1 MTEEERERFLS
12 EPRYGVLSTL
22 SEDGLPVSVPVWFE
36 WDGNVVRMLSFKKT
50 PKVRRLKADPRAS
63 LLVVN
68 RLDELEAWVAFDGEI
83 AISDE
88 GGFALAERLA
98 HRYWNLNDPARAKEL
113 EAWRENA
120 DGFCL
125 LTLTPSRIRTM

>member
-12 EPRYGVLSTL
+12 EPRYGVLCTL

-36 WDGNVVRMLSFKKT
+36 WDGNVVRMHSSKKT

-68 RLDELEAWVAFDGEI
+68 RLDELEAWVAFDGQI

-120 DGFCL
+120 AGICL